1 MDWTTIIC
9 ALIAAL
15 IPSGGIAGYV
25 FLREDK
31 KAKQLENDHNANNE
45 VWTLVNKYKE
55 RITDLEATIKEKDN
69 KIDNLYKTIGELRT
83 LNDKL
88 SSKVAVLTI
97 LRCKVVGC
105 ANRIPPM
112 GSRDNESCN
121 EEQNTNEK
129 QE

>member
-15 IPSGGIAGYV
+15 IPSGGFAGYM

-31 KAKQLENDHNANNE
+31 KAKQLDNEHNANEE
-45 VWTLVNKYKE
+45 VWALVKKYEE
-55 RITDLEATIKEKDN
+55 RENDFEETITEKDT
-69 KIDNLYKTIGELRT
+69 KIDNLYKIIGELRMR
-83 LNDKL
+83 NDKL
-88 SSKVAVLTI
+88 SSKCAVLNI

-105 ANRIPPM
+105 ANRVPPM
-112 GSRDNESCN
+112 GSRENTCAD
-121 EEQNTNEK
+121 EEQTITDK

>member
-15 IPSGGIAGYV
+15 IPSGGVAGYV
-25 FLREDK
+25 FMREDK
-31 KAKQLENDHNANNE
+31 KAKQLDNEHKTNDE
-45 VWTLVNKYKE
+45 VWALVKKYEE
-55 RITDLEATIKEKDN
+55 REKVFEKTIADKDTKIESLFKEK
-69 KIDNLYKTIGELRT
+69 GELMKR
-83 LNDKL
+83 NDKL

-105 ANRIPPM
+105 ANRVPPM
-112 GSRDNESCN
+112 GSREIVCAD
-121 EEQNTNEK
+121 EEQTITDK

>member
-83 LNDKL
+83 RNDKL